1 VTNTSPNERFK
12 VSEEQPSS
20 GMAVLERLGI
30 IVSLLLSAGSVL
42 FSFGILWTKVQQN
55 EADIVIIKASNIS
68 QIDRLARIETK
79 LDIVLD
85 GSRGRPK

>member
-1 VTNTSPNERFK
+1 